1 MCDRY
6 LALLGDGAL
15 RDLPGGVDEYL
26 VLREAMLTGTSE
38 SAAGEDVPAPV
49 VDAAAGR
56 AARKEMARVER
67 LLGKL
72 ADSEAKLHAEMAAK
86 ATDHEA
92 VAALDA
98 QLRALHAQRE
108 QAESEWMAA
117 AEIAG

>member
-1 MCDRY
+1 V
-6 LALLGDGAL
+6 LAA
-15 RDLPGGVDEYL
+15 PQV
-26 VLREAMLTGTSE
+26 TSE
-38 SAAGEDVPAPV
+38 VGAREPDEPAEIP
-49 VDAAAGR
+49 DAAARR

-72 ADSEAKLHAEMAAK
+72 QDAEAALHAEMAAK

-98 QLRALHAQRE
+98 SLRELHAQRDE
-108 QAESEWMAA
+108 AEAQWLEA